1 VILKVL
7 CLPSLRLLLKLIFH
21 SEMVEKPVSLFREH
35 QSVSLQKFQSFLF
48 AFAVI
53 RLSGAV
59 TLTPDKASSC
69 P

>member
-1 VILKVL
+1 MILKVL

-21 SEMVEKPVSLFREH
+21 SEMVEKSVSLFREH
-35 QSVSLQKFQSFLF
+35 HVLLQKFQSFLF
-48 AFAVI
+48 AFAII

-59 TLTPDKASSC
+59 TLTPDQASSC

>member
-7 CLPSLRLLLKLIFH
+7 CLPSLWLLLKLIFP
-21 SEMVEKPVSLFREH
+21 SEMVEKPVSLFRGH
-35 QSVSLQKFQSFLF
+35 QRVSLQKFQSFLL

>member
-1 VILKVL
+1 MFSYVVVVNLVV
-7 CLPSLRLLLKLIFH
+7 FH
-21 SEMVEKPVSLFREH
+21 FDVPN
-35 QSVSLQKFQSFLF
+35 VSLQNFESFLF

-59 TLTPDKASSC
+59 TLTPDQASSC

>member
-21 SEMVEKPVSLFREH
+21 SEMVEKPVSLFRG
-35 QSVSLQKFQSFLF
+35 QDVSLQKFQSFLF
-48 AFAVI
+48 AFAII

-59 TLTPDKASSC
+59 TLTPDQASSC

>member
-7 CLPSLRLLLKLIFH
+7 CLSSLRLLLKLIFH
-21 SEMVEKPVSLFREH
+21 SEMLKKAYSLFRGH
-35 QSVSLQKFQSFLF
+35 QSVSLQKFQSFWF

-59 TLTPDKASSC
+59 TLTPDQASSC

>member
-1 VILKVL
+1 
-7 CLPSLRLLLKLIFH
+7 
-21 SEMVEKPVSLFREH
+21 MVEKPVSLFREH

-59 TLTPDKASSC
+59 TLRQIKRLVVLDALSQGP
-69 P
+69 

>member
-1 VILKVL
+1 MCFV
-7 CLPSLRLLLKLIFH
+7 
-21 SEMVEKPVSLFREH
+21 VELVYFC
-35 QSVSLQKFQSFLF
+35 F

-59 TLTPDKASSC
+59 TLTPDQASSC